1 MIIPIKVP
9 KGGDEVSSSSV
20 EKIEWVMLELN
31 GELVKPQHEAVRKTI
46 TETEQNEID
55 KRRVEFGSV
64 QFDDAGAP
72 TLIIGNHELKGTS
85 ITLKNPFAV
94 LRKRKA
100 TQLNAAADDDD
111 GSDANS
117 KIMKRSGVEYEVAGI
132 VKKKLMF
139 DKYPKSIMR

>member
-1 MIIPIKVP
+1 MIIPIKFP
-9 KGGDEVSSSSV
+9 NGGKGA
-20 EKIEWVMLELN
+20 EWVMLELN
-31 GELVKPQHEAVRKTI
+31 GELAKPQQDDVVRNTAEAG
-46 TETEQNEID
+46 QNESD
-55 KRRVEFGSV
+55 KRRVELGSV

-85 ITLKNPFAV
+85 ISLKNPFAV

-100 TQLNAAADDDD
+100 NQSSTNSD
-111 GSDANS
+111 GHEAGS
-117 KIMKRSGVEYEVAGI
+117 KIMKHSGVEYEVAGI

>member
-1 MIIPIKVP
+1 MKRSAIQP
-9 KGGDEVSSSSV
+9 KPSRTNS
-20 EKIEWVMLELN
+20 
-31 GELVKPQHEAVRKTI
+31 
-46 TETEQNEID
+46 D
-55 KRRVEFGSV
+55 KRRVELGSV

-85 ITLKNPFAV
+85 IALKNPFAV

-100 TQLNAAADDDD
+100 NQLSSADD
-111 GSDANS
+111 GSDADS

>member
-9 KGGDEVSSSSV
+9 KGRGGEDGSSSM

-31 GELVKPQHEAVRKTI
+31 GELVKPQQEAVRNT
-46 TETEQNEID
+46 TEAEQSD
-55 KRRVEFGSV
+55 KRRVELGSV

-85 ITLKNPFAV
+85 IALKNPFAV

-100 TQLNAAADDDD
+100 NQLSGAED
-111 GSDANS
+111 GSDADS

>member
-9 KGGDEVSSSSV
+9 QSRGGEGGSSSMGKV
-20 EKIEWVMLELN
+20 EWVMLELN
-31 GELVKPQHEAVRKTI
+31 GELVKPQHDNAVRNT
-46 TETEQNEID
+46 TEAEENDND
-55 KRRVEFGSV
+55 KKKRFEFGSV
-64 QFDDAGAP
+64 QFDNSGAP
-72 TLIIGNHELKGTS
+72 TLTIGNHELKGTL

-100 TQLNAAADDDD
+100 THLSTDDV
-111 GSDANS
+111 SDS
-117 KIMKRSGVEYEVAGI
+117 KIMKQSGVQYEVAGI